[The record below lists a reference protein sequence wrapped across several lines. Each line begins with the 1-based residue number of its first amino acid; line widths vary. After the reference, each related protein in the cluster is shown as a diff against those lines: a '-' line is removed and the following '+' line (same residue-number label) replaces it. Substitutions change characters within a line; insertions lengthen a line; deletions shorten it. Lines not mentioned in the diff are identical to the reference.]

1 MDQNLGGKVSELWPS
16 RQCRQ
21 DGWCVLCGSRFRLH
35 CKHRYKVGLQCRG
48 PIVSV
53 DLAHLP
59 SLEYGH
65 GYRQVDFACN
75 SC

>member
-1 MDQNLGGKVSELWPS
+1 MCIKASVALQALPA
-16 RQCRQ
+16 RCR
-21 DGWCVLCGSRFRLH
+21 
-35 CKHRYKVGLQCRG
+35 VGLQCRG
-48 PIVSV
+48 AVVSV

-65 GYRQVDFACN
+65 GYRQLDLAYN